1 MKRSRWWRSVSGLL
15 TVGALTLAMAP
26 ASTAVVVA
34 PPHALRLT
42 WADDFDGPSGR
53 APDASKWKHDVG
65 GDGWGN
71 QELQHYTSST
81 RNAALDGGGN
91 LVITAREERP
101 SGSSCWYGTCKYS
114 SARLITQGK
123 FDQAYGRFEARMKLP
138 KGQGMWPAFW
148 MLGADYDTK
157 GWPDCGEID
166 VMENVGAE
174 PSTSY
179 GTLHGPGYSDENGP
193 GGSTTLPD
201 GAPLSGAFHTY
212 AVDWT
217 AESISWSL
225 DGRGYLTQTR
235 KNIPAGAP
243 WVFDHKFF
251 MLLNLAVG
259 GTWPGSPDSST
270 RFPQELTV
278 DYVHVFS

>member
-26 ASTAVVVA
+26 ASTAVVA

-217 AESISWSL
+217 AESIRWSL
-225 DGRGYLTQTR
+225 DGRVYLTQTR

-270 RFPQELTV
+270 HFPQELTV